1 MAFTPAARAAVIM
14 PTVFT
19 DDLTVNGNC
28 TLREAVRAANLDT
41 AVDACTA
48 GSGADVIQLAAGT
61 YTLSLVGS
69 GEELSAT
76 GDLDVRANLTVTG
89 RGPTSTI
96 IDGAWAGTPD
106 RIFDVLVAGTQLQA
120 SGLTV
125 QDGNAGADDGGGF
138 QANSGTTLAVSDARL
153 IANRAEFGAGVVNYG
168 SLTLAR
174 VFITNNSANGCCAGV
189 DNENVAT
196 LTDVAAVGNT
206 VTNGADGGIFM
217 DQGSLTNV
225 SSHNNTVMSNGGGI
239 SIGGATTLTNV
250 TISGNTA
257 GNRAGGLYVVG
268 GPLVANNLT
277 VNGNTADSDADGTGD
292 GGGLYVSTTSPM
304 TMRNS
309 ILAGNTDRGGQAP
322 DCGQVSGNAFT
333 SGGHNLL
340 GSTVGCTFAPSTG
353 DLQNVDPRL
362 GSLANNGGFTPTHA
376 LSKGSP
382 ARNAGGGDCA
392 SADQRGVPRR
402 ACDIGAYE
410 LVFCRRVVVNRVG
423 TSGNDRL
430 GGTASRDGFLGFGG
444 KDRLSG
450 KGGKD
455 GLCGGAGN
463 DRLRGGGGNDIL
475 VGGPGRDR
483 CAGQAGRD
491 RARACERETS
501 IP

>member
-1 MAFTPAARAAVIM
+1 
-14 PTVFT
+14 
-19 DDLTVNGNC
+19 
-28 TLREAVRAANLDT
+28 
-41 AVDACTA
+41 
-48 GSGADVIQLAAGT
+48 
-61 YTLSLVGS
+61 
-69 GEELSAT
+69 
-76 GDLDVRANLTVTG
+76 
-89 RGPTSTI
+89 
-96 IDGAWAGTPD
+96 
-106 RIFDVLVAGTQLQA
+106 
-120 SGLTV
+120 
-125 QDGNAGADDGGGF
+125 
-138 QANSGTTLAVSDARL
+138 
-153 IANRAEFGAGVVNYG
+153 
-168 SLTLAR
+168 
-174 VFITNNSANGCCAGV
+174 
-189 DNENVAT
+189 
-196 LTDVAAVGNT
+196 
-206 VTNGADGGIFM
+206 
-217 DQGSLTNV
+217 
-225 SSHNNTVMSNGGGI
+225 
-239 SIGGATTLTNV
+239 
-250 TISGNTA
+250 
-257 GNRAGGLYVVG
+257 
-268 GPLVANNLT
+268 
-277 VNGNTADSDADGTGD
+277 
-292 GGGLYVSTTSPM
+292 VSTTSPM

-322 DCGQVSGNAFT
+322 DCGQFSGNAFT

-362 GSLANNGGFTPTHA
+362 GTLANNGGFTPTHA
-376 LSKGSP
+376 LSKRSP

-392 SADQRGVPRR
+392 SADQRGVPRN

-455 GLCGGAGN
+455 GLCGGSGN

-491 RARACERETS
+491 RTRACERETS